1 MRKFLSNRFRMV
13 VVVALCAA
21 ALAACGDSSDDPES
35 SDGGGGGSDT
45 EEAVKVGM
53 ALTGPRNDG
62 GYAQSHFDGLT
73 EAEKSYELETT
84 VVDNIGPG
92 QPRVDALNNLALTND
107 LVIAVGAEFAP
118 AGVEVAPK
126 FPDVSFVIING
137 QESDAPN
144 LHVYYAREGVPA
156 YVAGAVATALTETD
170 TVGFVG
176 GEEIPPTIQSDDAFK
191 AAVEATDSSVETLSV
206 NTGDFNNV
214 ADAKQATA
222 TLIGQDADVIF
233 LMLDNAVEGAQ
244 QAIRESGKDVK
255 VFTIIVPRCETA
267 DNIVGCATLN
277 STTMVANI
285 IGDYE
290 DDALPEDIQAYGIEN
305 PDIQSFE
312 LCPEWQKPELV
323 EIVDGLTEQ
332 LNNGEIELPEGV

>member
-1 MRKFLSNRFRMV
+1 MARRILIRGSRVLIAGVLGLSV
-13 VVVALCAA
+13 
-21 ALAACGDSSDDPES
+21 LAACGDDSDSGDS
-35 SDGGGGGSDT
+35 GDSGSGSTEDT
-45 EEAVKVGM
+45 VDVGM

-62 GYAQSHFDGLT
+62 GYAQSHYDGLAAAQ
-73 EAEKSYELETT
+73 ENYDIKTT

-92 QPRVDALNNLALTND
+92 QPRVDALTNLAQTND

-118 AGVEVAPK
+118 AGVEVAPQ
-126 FPDVSFVIING
+126 FPDVSFVVING
-137 QESDAPN
+137 QTSDAEN

-156 YVAGAVATALTETD
+156 YVAGVVATELTKTK

-176 GEEIPPTIQSDDAFK
+176 GEEIPPTIQSDDAYK
-191 AAVEATDSSVETLSV
+191 AAVEATDPSIDTLSV

-222 TLIGQDADVIF
+222 TLVGEDADVIF

-285 IGDYE
+285 ISDYE
-290 DDALPEDIQAYGIEN
+290 KDQLPPDVMAYGIES

-312 LCPEWQKPELV
+312 LCPQWQTPELTKL
-323 EIVDGLTEQ
+323 VDTTIEQ
-332 LNNGEIELPEGV
+332 INSGEIEMPEGV